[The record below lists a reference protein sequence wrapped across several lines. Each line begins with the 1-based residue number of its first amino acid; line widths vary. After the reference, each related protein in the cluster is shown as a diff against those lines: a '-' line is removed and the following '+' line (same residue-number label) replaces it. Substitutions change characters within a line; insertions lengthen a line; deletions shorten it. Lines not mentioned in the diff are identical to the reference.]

1 MNLHIHL
8 KKQPKQIESLQKVDH
23 LQIHAQQNLQ
33 VTAIQVQTK
42 SVKSSN

>member
-23 LQIHAQQNLQ
+23 LQIQVQQNF
-33 VTAIQVQTK
+33 TSYSHT
-42 SVKSSN
+42 STD